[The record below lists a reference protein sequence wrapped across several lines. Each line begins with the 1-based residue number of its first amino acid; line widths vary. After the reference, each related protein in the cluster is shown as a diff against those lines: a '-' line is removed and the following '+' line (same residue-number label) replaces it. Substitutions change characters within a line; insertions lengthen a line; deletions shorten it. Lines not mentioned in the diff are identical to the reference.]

1 MWGSS
6 QGFYHF
12 ETKFINIAGCI
23 KTVCVIEFSALN
35 QSSYYEKL
43 HLLTKTSSTCYNY
56 RISGAKMAPKLMTRH
71 NYALQI
77 SAIIPMEEERTA
89 ARPVIIAASI
99 RNAGTHMH
107 MSNAP

>member
-1 MWGSS
+1 
-6 QGFYHF
+6 
-12 ETKFINIAGCI
+12 
-23 KTVCVIEFSALN
+23 
-35 QSSYYEKL
+35 
-43 HLLTKTSSTCYNY
+43 
-56 RISGAKMAPKLMTRH
+56 MTRH
-71 NYALQI
+71 NYTLQI